1 MFQAFPIYVLQGTFS
16 DFWKGDEDK
25 NFPRLDGPFL
35 NKAMWSEV
43 LQHSG
48 FNGLDF
54 FLDDYTGQPAVTV
67 LVATAADPNKL
78 CPSPALTE
86 MEELKIVIKPLLLPR
101 TQGSAMSDIAS

>member
-1 MFQAFPIYVLQGTFS
+1 MLRIYVFQGTFS

-35 NKAMWSEV
+35 DKAMWSEV

-78 CPSPALTE
+78 CPSLVLTK
-86 MEELKIVIKPLLLPR
+86 MEELTIVTQLLFYPSP
-101 TQGSAMSDIAS
+101 QGCAMSDIAS